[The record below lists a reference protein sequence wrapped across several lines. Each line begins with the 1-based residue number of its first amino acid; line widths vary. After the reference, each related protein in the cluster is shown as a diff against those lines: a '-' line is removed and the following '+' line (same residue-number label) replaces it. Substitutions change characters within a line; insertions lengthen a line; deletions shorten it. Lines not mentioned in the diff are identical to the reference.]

1 MNDRSGEFGIPA
13 RSIAATSAFAP
24 FRWPAFR
31 MIWIANLVSALGSM
45 IQSIA
50 AAWLM
55 TDLTDSHLLVALVQ
69 ASIVIPVLF
78 IGVFAGVLADNY
90 DRRKVMLGANLGMAA
105 VSAVLAALAWLEV
118 VAPWSLLLMT
128 LLIGCGFALNGPAW
142 QASVR
147 LQVPHEDLPQAISL
161 NSIAFNMARSVG
173 PAIGGVLLSLSG
185 PKLAFTV
192 NALSYALMIAV
203 LLRWRPRT
211 TGRRDKHAVFPAI
224 GAALRFCANSSPIR
238 RVLARGF
245 AFGLGA
251 TAYQALI
258 PLVVREQVGGNE
270 TDFGLVLGAFGVG
283 SVLTALWIGPARR
296 RLGPETI
303 VSGAMAVSA
312 LSLAG
317 LAWSA
322 SVPQAM
328 AASLFAGGGQVAA
341 LTSLNV
347 SMQLRSPE
355 EILGRCL
362 AIFQA
367 LAFGGFA
374 VGSWVWGMVSDAAG
388 LLPALLGGA
397 LWLLVALIVLRVLAP
412 MPRIG
417 EGTVTPELSGPAP

>member
-31 MIWIANLVSALGSM
+31 MIWVANLVSALGSM

-185 PKLAFTV
+185 PKMAFTV
-192 NALSYALMIAV
+192 NALSYTLMIAV
-203 LLRWRPRT
+203 LLRWRPRA

>member
-203 LLRWRPRT
+203 LLRWRPRA

-251 TAYQALI
+251 TGYQALI

-388 LLPALLGGA
+388 LAPALLGGA

>member
-1 MNDRSGEFGIPA
+1 MNDRTGEFGTPA
-13 RSIAATSAFAP
+13 QGIAPESALAP

-31 MIWIANLVSALGSM
+31 AIWVANLVSALGSM
-45 IQSIA
+45 IQAIA

-69 ASIVIPVLF
+69 ASIVIPILF

-90 DRRKVMLGANLGMAA
+90 DRRKVMLWANSGMAA
-105 VSAVLAALAWLEV
+105 VSTMLAALAWLDL

-142 QASVR
+142 QAAVR

-192 NALSYALMIAV
+192 NALSYVLMIAV
-203 LLRWRPRT
+203 LLRWRPRA

-224 GAALRFCANSSPIR
+224 GAALRFCAESSPVR
-238 RVLARGF
+238 RVLARAF

-258 PLVVREQVGGNE
+258 PLIAREQVGGDE

-283 SVLTALWIGPARR
+283 SVITALWIGPLRR

-303 VSGAMAVSA
+303 VSAAMAASA
-312 LSLAG
+312 LSLVW
-317 LAWSA
+317 LAWSDDLL
-322 SVPQAM
+322 QAVL
-328 AASLFAGGGQVAA
+328 ASLFAGGGQVAA

-374 VGSWVWGMVSDAAG
+374 VGSWIWGMVSDAAG
-388 LLPALLGGA
+388 LAAALLSAA
-397 LWLLVALIVLRVLAP
+397 LWLLAALAVLRALAP

-417 EGTVTPELSGPAP
+417 EGTVPHEPPGPAP

>member
-1 MNDRSGEFGIPA
+1 MSDKGEFGTPA
-13 RSIAATSAFAP
+13 HGISSGSAFAP

-31 MIWIANLVSALGSM
+31 WIWAANLVSGLGSM

-69 ASIVIPVLF
+69 ASIVIPILF

-90 DRRKVMLGANLGMAA
+90 DRRKVMLAANAGMSA
-105 VSAVLAALAWLEV
+105 VSAVLAILAWLDV
-118 VAPWSLLLMT
+118 VEPWSLLLMT
-128 LLIGCGFALNGPAW
+128 LLLGCGFALNGPAW

-203 LLRWRPRT
+203 LIRWRPRT
-211 TGRRDKHAVFPAI
+211 TGRRDKHPVFPAI
-224 GAALRFCANSSPIR
+224 GAALRFCAESSPIR

-251 TAYQALI
+251 TGYQALI
-258 PLVVREQVGGNE
+258 PLVVRERVGGSE

-283 SVLTALWIGPARR
+283 SVITALWLGPVRR
-296 RLGPETI
+296 RLGPEAI
-303 VSGAMAVSA
+303 VSAAMAASA
-312 LSLAG
+312 VALVG
-317 LAWSA
+317 LALSA

-374 VGSWVWGMVSDAAG
+374 IGSWIWGMVSDRAG
-388 LLPALLGGA
+388 ITVALLGAA
-397 LWLLVALIVLRVLAP
+397 LWLAAALAVLRLVAP

-417 EGTVTPELSGPAP
+417 EGTVKPGDPGMVP

>member
-31 MIWIANLVSALGSM
+31 MIWVANLVSALGSM

-203 LLRWRPRT
+203 LLRWRPRA

-296 RLGPETI
+296 RLGP
-303 VSGAMAVSA
+303 VAGRPRLVRQRPAGDGGQPFRRRRAGRGADQPQRLDAVA
-312 LSLAG
+312 QPRGDPRPLPGDLPGAG
-317 LAWSA
+317 LRRLRRRLMGLGHGLRCRRTPAR
-322 SVPQAM
+322 
-328 AASLFAGGGQVAA
+328 AARRRAVAA
-341 LTSLNV
+341 
-347 SMQLRSPE
+347 R
-355 EILGRCL
+355 GAHRAARAC
-362 AIFQA
+362 A
-367 LAFGGFA
+367 
-374 VGSWVWGMVSDAAG
+374 DAAH
-388 LLPALLGGA
+388 
-397 LWLLVALIVLRVLAP
+397 R
-412 MPRIG
+412 
-417 EGTVTPELSGPAP
+417 

>member
-1 MNDRSGEFGIPA
+1 VNETSGEFGAPA
-13 RSIAATSAFAP
+13 RGIAAESALGP

-31 MIWIANLVSALGSM
+31 AIWIANLVSALGSM
-45 IQSIA
+45 IQSVG

-69 ASIVIPVLF
+69 ASVVIPILF
-78 IGVFAGVLADNY
+78 FGVFAGVLADNY
-90 DRRKVMLGANLGMAA
+90 DRRKVMLVANLGMAA
-105 VSAVLAALAWLEV
+105 VSVALAALAWLELI
-118 VAPWSLLLMT
+118 APWSLLLFT

-147 LQVPHEDLPQAISL
+147 LQVPRGDLPQAISL
-161 NSIAFNMARSVG
+161 NSIGFNMARSVG

-192 NALSYALMIAV
+192 NALSYSLMILV
-203 LLRWRPRT
+203 LLRWRPRA
-211 TGRRDKHAVFPAI
+211 TGRADKHAMLPAI
-224 GAALRFCANSSPIR
+224 GAALRFCAGSSPIR
-238 RVLARGF
+238 RVLLRGF
-245 AFGLGA
+245 AFGFGA

-258 PLVVREQVGGNE
+258 PLVAREQVGGGE

-283 SVLTALWIGPARR
+283 SVLTAVWIAPFRR
-296 RLGPETI
+296 RLGPEAI

-312 LSLAG
+312 LALAG
-317 LAWSA
+317 LAWSTT
-322 SVPQAM
+322 VPHAVI
-328 AASLFAGGGQVAA
+328 ASLLAGGGQVAA

-347 SMQLRSPE
+347 SMQLRSPD

-362 AIFQA
+362 SIFQA

-388 LLPALLGGA
+388 LAFSLLA
-397 LWLLVALIVLRVLAP
+397 AAAWLLAALAVLRVFAP

-417 EGTVTPELSGPAP
+417 EGIVTAGPGEPAP